1 MADGKG
7 KFTEG
12 TWSLT
17 IDAPGTHVG
26 CKLTMTSGTYSVN
39 SNGTGSENTK
49 WQLVKSDSSPDC
61 LTFFPDTG
69 EVPTSETQLI
79 VKDPTGAVF
88 YSTNISFFAVA
99 AIAYQK

>member
-1 MADGKG
+1 VEPHDRRTGNPCRLQTYDDFRYLLC
-7 KFTEG
+7 KF
-12 TWSLT
+12 
-17 IDAPGTHVG
+17 
-26 CKLTMTSGTYSVN
+26 KRN
-39 SNGTGSENTK
+39 R
-49 WQLVKSDSSPDC
+49 
-61 LTFFPDTG
+61 TG